1 MNKGYLV
8 SFEGQDAS
16 GKSALLHRV
25 DNQLR
30 KRGYKTKV
38 VEEFSA
44 SEMGESLRKK
54 LTQDKFLRFG
64 EPLPTAFAETMRV
77 VADLYYQD
85 ELEISPAIA
94 EGKVVLKERHID
106 TIFACQIPKIRC
118 DYPEANFADLWTWVK
133 ELTRNLYIPHL
144 TFLLSLPRIVQV
156 ARIKGRGETASGD
169 DLRIFEERDRIY
181 SRLAKEH
188 KDRIV
193 IFDNNK
199 SVQKATDEIAVYMLN
214 VIHQCQ

>member
-133 ELTRNLYIPHL
+133 ELTRNLYRKQARKLP
-144 TFLLSLPRIVQV
+144 LSSVEMNCRIHM
-156 ARIKGRGETASGD
+156 RSRGFNPTP
-169 DLRIFEERDRIY
+169 Y
-181 SRLAKEH
+181 SRGSSRFQAWGQSSIFNCQSSIHSHTTLDFFVVPAKNCPGC
-188 KDRIV
+188 KDKR
-193 IFDNNK
+193 
-199 SVQKATDEIAVYMLN
+199 
-214 VIHQCQ
+214 